1 MTEIVRELRVF
12 WTDGRRIERVAYL
25 LGAVLLLSGLAHLG
39 VQAVVG
45 GPWEGP
51 VSWRKPTTF
60 GLSFGLT
67 VISVTW
73 VASFLRL
80 PERLRV
86 ALLGGFLLASVA
98 EVGLITAQAWRR
110 VPSHFNFETSFD
122 TGVSMVLAAGGG
134 VLFVVL
140 GVLFAQSVKPQPG
153 LDPELRLG
161 IRLGLGALLVGLVIG
176 GIMIGVGTTMA
187 RGGDP
192 QGAYHGA
199 GVFKLAHA
207 VGLHGIAVLPGLAWL
222 SGLGG
227 RTRSGLGGQALSGLG
242 GQALSGVGG
251 QALGLGGGPTPRRT
265 VLRTGTVGYLG
276 LLGCAMLVGA
286 QGRLTIP
293 SVLGLAVAG
302 LVLISALLQAF
313 AAARV
318 ARPAGAGVPVR

>member
-1 MTEIVRELRVF
+1 MTEIVRELRAS
-12 WTDGRRIERVAYL
+12 WTQGRRIERVSYVI
-25 LGAVLLLSGLAHLG
+25 GAVFLLSGLAHLG
-39 VQAVVG
+39 VQLLIG
-45 GPWEGP
+45 GPWDGP

-122 TGVSMVLAAGGG
+122 TTVSMVLAAGGG

-140 GVLFAQSVKPQPG
+140 GTLFAQSLKFQPG

-161 IRLGLGALLVGLVIG
+161 IRLGLGALLAGLVIG
-176 GIMIGVGTTMA
+176 GIMIAIGTTMA

-222 SGLGG
+222 SELADRQHSPKRARTMGQQ
-227 RTRSGLGGQALSGLG
+227 RTRTTFRPLL
-242 GQALSGVGG
+242 VG
-251 QALGLGGGPTPRRT
+251 A
-265 VLRTGTVGYLG
+265 VGYLG
-276 LLGCAMLVGA
+276 VLVCAMVVGA
-286 QGRLTIP
+286 QGRP
-293 SVLGLAVAG
+293 SVLTVSGIAVAG
-302 LVLISALLQAF
+302 SILLGALVIAF
-313 AAARV
+313 ARAF
-318 ARPAGAGVPVR
+318 AGAFGVSSATPSAAVR

>member
-25 LGAVLLLSGLAHLG
+25 VGAVLLLSGLAHLG
-39 VQAVVG
+39 VQAILG

-80 PERLRV
+80 PERLRAAV
-86 ALLGGFLLASVA
+86 LGGFLLASVA

-122 TGVSMVLAAGGG
+122 TTVSMVLAAGGG

-140 GVLFAQSVKPQPG
+140 GTLFAQSLKSQPG

-161 IRLGLGALLVGLVIG
+161 IRLGLGALLAGLVIG
-176 GIMIGVGTTMA
+176 GIMIAIGTTMA

-227 RTRSGLGGQALSGLG
+227 RQTL
-242 GQALSGVGG
+242 
-251 QALGLGGGPTPRRT
+251 RRA

-276 LLGCAMLVGA
+276 VLGCAMLVGA
-286 QGRLTIP
+286 QGRLSIL

-302 LVLISALLQAF
+302 LVLISALLQAVGP
-313 AAARV
+313 ARV
-318 ARPAGAGVPVR
+318 GSPAGAGVTVR